1 MTKILVAED
10 DRRIRA
16 LVVDI
21 LFDDGYDVLE
31 SKTGVETFEL
41 ACQEFP
47 DLILLDVMMPKMD
60 GFEVLKKLRENPL
73 TEAMPVIMLTAMR
86 VLDGEQEAMK
96 LGVQH
101 YISKPFDPDM
111 LQTTVRVAL
120 RDAGTTE
127 KKGYLDDSS
136 KVWGDSTADRIAI
149 DGLESPTYI
158 PLGDKLVLLEKIL
171 EGGIRLGSLTLLE
184 GPSATGKSLICQY
197 VSSGGLLNGHS
208 VGYFTSQHTPRS
220 LENQMSSIGLDVSEY
235 IQAEKLNV
243 YPLEEPITG
252 EDSGALLEAL
262 ALDMERI
269 QIIHDIIVVDAITN
283 LTSSS
288 QEQSIISFFTT
299 CKRLCGKG
307 LTILLVTHPSAFNA
321 ELLARVCSLCET
333 HLNLRTGKVKDKV
346 VRTVQVIKVN
356 DVDLDKDNEVSF
368 RVESGV
374 GINVIPYSRAKA

>member
-1 MTKILVAED
+1 MLEAK
-10 DRRIRA
+10 
-16 LVVDI
+16 
-21 LFDDGYDVLE
+21 DGGE
-31 SKTGVETFEL
+31 AFQI
-41 ACQEFP
+41 ACQQLP
-47 DLILLDVMMPKMD
+47 DLIVLDVMMPVMD
-60 GFEVLKKLRENPL
+60 GFEVLRKLRETPP
-73 TEAMPVIMLTAMR
+73 TEAIPVILLTAVR
-86 VLDGEQEAMK
+86 VLEGEQEAMK
-96 LGVQH
+96 LGVHH
-101 YISKPFDPDM
+101 YISKPFDPGM

-120 RDAGTTE
+120 RDAGKME
-127 KKGYLDDSS
+127 NNDYLDDST
-136 KVWGDSTADRIAI
+136 KVWGGSPTDRSTI

-158 PLGDKLVLLEKIL
+158 PLGDQLVLLEKTL

-184 GPSATGKSLICQY
+184 GPSGTGKSLICQY
-197 VSSGGLLNGHS
+197 VTSGSLLDGHS
-208 VGYFTSQHTPRS
+208 VGFFTSQHTPRS

-252 EDSGALLEAL
+252 QDSGAVLEAL

-269 QIIHDIIVVDAITN
+269 QINHDVIVVDAITN

-299 CKRLCGKG
+299 CKRLCSKG
-307 LTILLVTHPSAFNA
+307 LTILLVTHSSAFNA

-346 VRTVQVIKVN
+346 VRTVKVIKVN

-368 RVESGV
+368 QVKSGV
-374 GINVIPYSRAKA
+374 GINVIPYSQVKA